1 MSKKQLLLLICVST
15 IALVGTTAFAED
27 VVPVDPAVPST
38 EVVTPPNPVDPS
50 LPTDTTDPS
59 TPVAPEKLPDTPKP
73 AEPERPKEELPS
85 PVDPTTPSAGKEDK
99 PETVPGQA
107 ETPKEEVKP
116 ENPKSSEDKKKEE
129 LVPDNVSKDI
139 IEKVDT
145 TTGEVVFKPIPVTP
159 DKTVIGTKDSQ
170 VIIRDQAG
178 RTQVVTPESLGGHV
192 NPNGTVTLKDATGAE
207 KTLPKTGDKQSVLGY
222 LGMMLISVLGYAVKK
237 KVSH

>member
-1 MSKKQLLLLICVST
+1 M
-15 IALVGTTAFAED
+15 
-27 VVPVDPAVPST
+27 
-38 EVVTPPNPVDPS
+38 VTPPNSVDPS

-59 TPVAPEKLPDTPKP
+59 TPVVPEKLPDTSKP
-73 AEPERPKEELPS
+73 AEPETPKEELPA

-99 PETVPGQA
+99 QETVPGQA

-139 IEKVDT
+139 IDKVDT

>member
-1 MSKKQLLLLICVST
+1 MTKKQLLVLSCVST
-15 IALVGTTAFAED
+15 IALAGPTAFAED
-27 VVPVDPAVPST
+27 VVPVDPTVPST
-38 EVVTPPNPVDPS
+38 EVVTPPAPV
-50 LPTDTTDPS
+50 
-59 TPVAPEKLPDTPKP
+59 VPEKLPDTSKP
-73 AEPERPKEELPS
+73 AEPETPKEELPA

-107 ETPKEEVKP
+107 EMPKEEVKP
-116 ENPKSSEDKKKEE
+116 ENPKPSEDKKKEE

-237 KVSH
+237 KVSY

>member
-1 MSKKQLLLLICVST
+1 
-15 IALVGTTAFAED
+15 
-27 VVPVDPAVPST
+27 
-38 EVVTPPNPVDPS
+38 
-50 LPTDTTDPS
+50 TDTTDPS

-73 AEPERPKEELPS
+73 AEPETPKEELPA
-85 PVDPTTPSAGKEDK
+85 PVPPTTPSAGKEDK

>member
-1 MSKKQLLLLICVST
+1 MTKKQLLVLSCVST
-15 IALVGTTAFAED
+15 IALAGTTAFAED
-27 VVPVDPAVPST
+27 VVPVDPTVPST
-38 EVVTPPNPVDPS
+38 EVVTPPAPV
-50 LPTDTTDPS
+50 
-59 TPVAPEKLPDTPKP
+59 VPEKLPDTSKP
-73 AEPERPKEELPS
+73 AEPETPKEELPA

-99 PETVPGQA
+99 PETVPSQA
-107 ETPKEEVKP
+107 EMPKEEVKP

-139 IEKVDT
+139 IDKVDT

-170 VIIRDQAG
+170 VIIRDQAD

>member
-1 MSKKQLLLLICVST
+1 MTKKQLLVLSCVST
-15 IALVGTTAFAED
+15 IALAGTTAFAED
-27 VVPVDPAVPST
+27 VVPVDPTVPST
-38 EVVTPPNPVDPS
+38 EVVTPAP
-50 LPTDTTDPS
+50 
-59 TPVAPEKLPDTPKP
+59 AQPEKLPDTSKP
-73 AEPERPKEELPS
+73 AEPETPKEELPA

-139 IEKVDT
+139 IDKVDT

-178 RTQVVTPESLGGHV
+178 RTQVVTPDSLGGHV
-192 NPNGTVTLKDATGAE
+192 NPNGTVTITDSTGAK

-222 LGMMLISVLGYAVKK
+222 LGMMLISFLGYAVKK